1 MADECAARISQ
12 AGLWPPRCFLVVL
25 PLLLSGT
32 TAGSIIVA
40 EWLRWRR
47 LLSILLLLLLLLLLV
62 GLSDREA
69 SLIDCKRIV
78 RALAALPIPPSQ
90 PFDQ

>member
-47 LLSILLLLLLLLLLV
+47 LLSILLLLLLLV

-69 SLIDCKRIV
+69 SLIYCKRIV

>member
-47 LLSILLLLLLLLLLV
+47 LLSILLLLLLLV

>member
-47 LLSILLLLLLLLLLV
+47 LLSILLLLLLV